1 MKATRLGRNGFGAG
15 FVTGA
20 ALAAGGAVVICSSAI
35 VNVDAWKHHP
45 AIKRY
50 GAPETSK
57 IRFLSNFVSEFDYKT
72 RTPRWVQ
79 EHLSSEQD
87 SRVSRKGIHYREDDQ
102 IEEDFRALLS
112 HYRRSGYDRGHMAPA
127 ANNKESD
134 TSMRESFLL
143 GTNTAPQV
151 GAGFNQDYWARF
163 EQFIRQLKKDCSDVY
178 IITGPLFL
186 PTKKTDSAWQAGW
199 SFLGTAP
206 KLMSVPTHYFKVVL
220 ADTKPSSSG
229 NKNEKHIIGAFV
241 MPNAQIHPRTPLS
254 SFVVPLSLL
263 EQASGIRV
271 FPKFFGRNRLDLKD
285 AVDAISL
292 EWQNSGQKLE
302 GHHTSLLL
310 QVRNESEQEEK
321 SSLPIVQQPGSLRTE
336 IEAHRQTAR
345 KYSVQHICDYNKCRL
360 PRERFWEPE
369 QPTSRKQ

>member
-1 MKATRLGRNGFGAG
+1 MKATRLGSNGFGAG
-15 FVTGA
+15 FVAGA
-20 ALAAGGAVVICSSAI
+20 ALVAAGGAVVIYSSAV
-35 VNVDAWKHHP
+35 VNVDAAKHHP

-57 IRFLSNFVSEFDYKT
+57 MRFLSNFVSEFDYRT

-87 SRVSRKGIHYREDDQ
+87 SRASRKGVHYKEDDQ

-127 ANNKESD
+127 ANNKGSE

-163 EQFIRQLKKDCSDVY
+163 EQFIRQLRKDCSDVY

-186 PTKKTDSAWQAGW
+186 PAKKTDNAWQAGW

-220 ADTKPSSSG
+220 ADVKPSSPLH
-229 NKNEKHIIGAFV
+229 KNGKHIVGAFV
-241 MPNAQIHPRTPLS
+241 MPNAQIHPRMPLS

-271 FPKFFGRNRLDLKD
+271 FPKFFGENRLELKD

-292 EWQNSGQKLE
+292 EWQNNGKRLE
-302 GHHTSLLL
+302 DHSTNLLL
-310 QVRNESEQEEK
+310 QIQQEDE
-321 SSLPIVQQPGSLRTE
+321 SSLPVTSGSLKTE
-336 IEAHRQTAR
+336 IESRRQTAR
-345 KYSVQHICDYNKCRL
+345 KYNLQHICDHSKCRL
-360 PRERFWEPE
+360 PRERFWEQE
-369 QPTSRKQ
+369 QSGSKQQ